1 MMAASGAYSRT
12 IRSDREFTLIMQRGR
27 SFRGRMFRARYYAAG
42 RPAARIGISIGRRYG
57 DAVPRNRFK
66 RLVREAFRQVRDGL
80 PAVDIIVM
88 PITPAAETGLACCRD
103 DFAALARA
111 AGESG
116 P

>member
-1 MMAASGAYSRT
+1 MMAASGMHSRT
-12 IRSDREFTLIMQRGR
+12 IRSDREFTLVMQRGR
-27 SFRGRMFRARYYAAG
+27 SFRGRMFRARYLAAG
-42 RPAARIGISIGRRYG
+42 RTAARIGISIGRRYG

-80 PAVDIIVM
+80 PAVDIVIM
-88 PITPAAETGLACCRD
+88 PVIPPAGTGLACCKD

-111 AGESG
+111 AGGNG